1 MNAPHHP
8 HSSQQSHH
16 HPEREPQPT
25 YRLPPATRGWRTGD
39 LVRAAAI
46 IFTVWFAFQL
56 LWSVSTLVFV
66 VFLATLFGLAV
77 GSGVDY
83 LERIGIRRGIAS
95 ALLTFAVL
103 GAIGTGLGLAAP
115 TLARQGMQLQTQLP
129 EALDKASVWLD
140 SKRDGVLGRIIQSAT
155 TRATTPAAAQ
165 PPASQAPVGSG
176 AVPGVAGT
184 PTVLPGVQGEATER
198 DSTAATPSS
207 ALKSRATTLLLG
219 ASHYLVSVV
228 SNTLAVAAA
237 FVLLVFLVIYIG
249 AEPEVYRGWI
259 LAAVP
264 AIHRPHARLLLAETA
279 KVLRKWLVTQLI
291 AMLVIGVVS
300 TVALMLLG
308 VKSAVALGFIAGLME
323 FIPTVGPVLAAIPA
337 IIMGFI
343 DSPQL
348 ALTVAILYWAIQ
360 FLENN
365 LLIPALMR
373 GEMDLPPAITL
384 VAQTLMT
391 LVFGFL
397 GLMVAVPLT
406 AAVLV
411 PLRIASERENARE
424 LVLYPQLKR
433 DNTPIPGVLS
443 AEASA
448 PPPAPSPSPSSTPT
462 QDSGDSV

>member
-1 MNAPHHP
+1 MHCAGSMSSHNFTALTMNT
-8 HSSQQSHH
+8 SETELL
-16 HPEREPQPT
+16 PEP
-25 YRLPPATRGWRTGD
+25 LPPAHRGWRTGD
-39 LVRAAAI
+39 LVRAAVI
-46 IFTVWFAFQL
+46 VFTVWFAFQL
-56 LWSVSTLVFV
+56 VWSVSSLVFL

-77 GSGVDY
+77 ASGVDY
-83 LERIGIRRGIAS
+83 LERYGIRRGVGS
-95 ALLTFAVL
+95 ALLVAGTL
-103 GAIGTGLGLAAP
+103 GGIGTGLGFAAP
-115 TLARQGMQLQTQLP
+115 TLVKQGMQLQTELP
-129 EALDKASVWLD
+129 EALEKASQWLD
-140 SKRDGVLGRIIQSAT
+140 SKRDGILGTIIKSAAAPAAPAAPAVGGPGSVT
-155 TRATTPAAAQ
+155 QPVAGSTQLSPSASSSRAARERLAQAAAQ
-165 PPASQAPVGSG
+165 DSLANAPSTAIKQRITSMLAGASQY
-176 AVPGVAGT
+176 
-184 PTVLPGVQGEATER
+184 
-198 DSTAATPSS
+198 
-207 ALKSRATTLLLG
+207 LLSFL
-219 ASHYLVSVV
+219 

-237 FVLLVFLVIYIG
+237 FVLLVFLVMYIG

-264 AIHRPHARLLLAETA
+264 AVHRPQARLLLAETS

-308 VKSAVALGFIAGLME
+308 VKSAVALGFIAGLLE
-323 FIPTVGPVLAAIPA
+323 FIPTVGPVMAAVPA
-337 IIMGFI
+337 IIMGFV

-348 ALTVAILYWAIQ
+348 ALAVALLYWGIQ

-391 LVFGFL
+391 LVFGFI

-424 LVLYPQLKR
+424 RAMHRHALEQEQE
-433 DNTPIPGVLS
+433 S
-443 AEASA
+443 
-448 PPPAPSPSPSSTPT
+448 
-462 QDSGDSV
+462 

>member
-77 GSGVDY
+77 GSGVDH
-83 LERIGIRRGIAS
+83 LERMGIRRGIAS

-103 GAIGTGLGLAAP
+103 GAIGTGLGFAAP

-155 TRATTPAAAQ
+155 SRAATPAAAPSTLQ
-165 PPASQAPVGSG
+165 VPVGSG
-176 AVPGVAGT
+176 AVPGVAGA

-433 DNTPIPGVLS
+433 DNTPVPGVLS
-443 AEASA
+443 AETSA
-448 PPPAPSPSPSSTPT
+448 ATAAAPSPSPSSVPL